1 MRLNLPLNGMIKAKG
16 DILIHIAM
24 LIASFFVYSSSFDI
38 EPISQSRV
46 ESGAQTAGAQVSAE
60 NVIDTPLNILYYIRL
75 MHGFMV
81 GSHILRI
88 TTECDANDL
97 LHMLL
102 KSAEIWGYLI
112 NMIYLQYYLMSQQ
125 VKR

>member
-46 ESGAQTAGAQVSAE
+46 E
-60 NVIDTPLNILYYIRL
+60 
-75 MHGFMV
+75 
-81 GSHILRI
+81 
-88 TTECDANDL
+88 
-97 LHMLL
+97 
-102 KSAEIWGYLI
+102 
-112 NMIYLQYYLMSQQ
+112 
-125 VKR
+125 